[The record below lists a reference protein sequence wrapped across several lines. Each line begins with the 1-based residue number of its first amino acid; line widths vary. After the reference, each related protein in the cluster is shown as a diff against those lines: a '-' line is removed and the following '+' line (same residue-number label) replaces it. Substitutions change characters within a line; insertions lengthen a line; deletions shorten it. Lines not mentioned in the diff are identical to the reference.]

1 MKCVQIMKNG
11 IMDELDITKIKLN
24 QIEKE
29 LNKRAKSQGNNSIKK
44 LYTWSYNKKFISCY
58 GWYDGEAGFE
68 NKHDLP
74 SGGVSIFLD
83 EDSSAKLLY
92 GDIFMVCWNN
102 KTIYDFQVSDYG
114 EFYNIVFEGF
124 DDCNSE
130 TESEY
135 EEADE
140 DEEYLG
146 KDEELDSELIK
157 ETDSEFESDEE
168 LIEDDNEY

>member
-1 MKCVQIMKNG
+1 MKNG

-29 LNKRAKSQGNNSIKK
+29 LNKNAKSQGNNLIQK
-44 LYTWSYNKKFISCY
+44 LYTWKYDNKHISCY
-58 GWYDGEAGFE
+58 GWHDGEAGFE

-74 SGGVSIFLD
+74 SGGGSQFLE
-83 EDSSAKLLY
+83 EDSSVKLLY
-92 GDIFMVCWNN
+92 GDIFMVCWD
-102 KTIYDFQVSDYG
+102 KKKIYDFHVSDYG

-135 EEADE
+135 EEEEEEDE
-140 DEEYLG
+140 DYVG
-146 KDEELDSELIK
+146 KESEDESELIK
-157 ETDSEFESDEE
+157 DEYLMSESDKE
-168 LIEDDNEY
+168 LEEDDNEY